1 MEQKGVRKSKL
12 IVGICIMVVS
22 LLVLAGIALFLYFKI
37 AHSGKSSTNVIYDK
51 KYAFIANDSEDAF
64 VLDVYNVA
72 KEYAAQKGAYLEL
85 VGENLNNSYSSHELM
100 AMAIASKYD
109 GIIVE
114 PDDTEEMTNLIN
126 KAVSE
131 QIPVVTYMTD
141 DASSKRQCYIGMNFY
156 VLGTQYGKVIGKM
169 GYEDECNVLVLTK
182 ETLPD
187 SSKNNFYTSLMSELS
202 SHSPGNVKYDVNFSA
217 VDTASSFNVEEAV
230 RDIVLYDEADIDVV
244 LCMDEITTTSMY
256 RALVDYNKV
265 GSLEVVGY
273 YNSDTILQG
282 VERGVI
288 RATIS
293 VDASEMGVGCIDA
306 LEEYL
311 DTGYVSEYISV
322 SVEIID

>member
-1 MEQKGVRKSKL
+1 MEQKGIRKSKL
-12 IVGICIMVVS
+12 IVGVCIVVVS
-22 LLVLAGIALFLYFKI
+22 LLILAGTALFLYFKL
-37 AHSGKSSTNVIYDK
+37 AHSGADSTNVIYDK
-51 KYAFIANDSEDAF
+51 KYAFIANDSDDAF
-64 VLDVYNVA
+64 VLDVYSVA
-72 KEYAAQKGAYLEL
+72 KEYAAKKGAYLEL

-114 PDDTEEMTNLIN
+114 PDDTAEMTNLIN
-126 KAVSE
+126 KAVQE
-131 QIPVVTYMTD
+131 KIPVVTYMTD
-141 DASSKRQCYIGMNFY
+141 DSSSLRQCYIGMNFY
-156 VLGTQYGKVIGKM
+156 VLGNQYGKVIGKM
-169 GYEDECNVLVLTK
+169 GYEDECRILVLTK

-187 SSKNNFYTSLMSELS
+187 SSKNNFYTSLMGELS
-202 SHSPGNVKYDVNFSA
+202 SNSSGNVKYDVSFSA

-230 RDIVLYDEADIDVV
+230 RDIVLYDDADIDVV

-256 RALVDYNKV
+256 RALVDYNRV

-282 VERGVI
+282 VERGVLE
-288 RATIS
+288 ATVS
-293 VDASEMGVGCIDA
+293 VDANEMGVGCIDA

-311 DTGYVSEYISV
+311 DSGYVSEYISV